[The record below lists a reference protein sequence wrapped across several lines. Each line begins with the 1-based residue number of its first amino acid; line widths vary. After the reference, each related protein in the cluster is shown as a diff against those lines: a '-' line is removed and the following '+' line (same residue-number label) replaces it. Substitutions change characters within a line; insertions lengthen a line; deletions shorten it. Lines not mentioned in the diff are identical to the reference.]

1 MNEPANAANIIPAK
15 HSSGFALVLSLTLMS
30 FALLILLATTAFVR
44 VAEKRSQTTVHQ
56 LAARQSAQLALQLA
70 IGQLNQQAGPDQRV
84 SARRAIQ
91 GTTRHPN
98 WTGIWD
104 STNTAAAPTWLVSNR
119 NQQDLAPDGPQ
130 MQIVGSG
137 SVGLNTAAYV
147 NVPCLM
153 LATSESTGPTS
164 IAWWT
169 CDQGVKASM
178 GRIPMQL
185 KRPSSSSSSSSSS
198 SILTAPQHLQT
209 QLSTSSGLEELFAD
223 YDEDHAMTARKLQ
236 AAASLGQILT
246 LEAFKDASS
255 HHLHGEPLFH
265 AVAPFSLGVL
275 ASVTANIGLMHDLS
289 LFPQVLGQEFAHIID
304 TAATTAT
311 TLARKKTTQARLQ
324 HTAHLQGID
333 ETATLSEGQIAQLIS
348 PIISNLLLAF
358 TIRSQSP
365 ESEHPNF
372 YLRMRFF
379 CELWNPYTSSL
390 KLKKAN
396 GEPLDLELELLG
408 LPQVTV
414 RKISNTAHS
423 GPIAL
428 QNLLKDPNNPNGA
441 IVIQLKHDPNAVWL
455 PGQSRNWTGI
465 DASSSPGASP
475 YKSTL
480 TRQKRWN
487 ASAQTLGGT
496 IGIDTGMPRLPGTI
510 RHTSAGTQHLQI
522 QLYLVDPSDGSRR
535 LLSQLKN
542 IRYEPIS
549 TRLAGY
555 ANDHKGSTFGYHI
568 LLRGPEM
575 SDADSKYY
583 SGRWLYDHDPRNP
596 MPTFPHD
603 WHLDNNPALGSG
615 SAYVPIKDGSSP
627 LPRPLPAAINETD
640 DSIKTVA
647 FSRLLDRSHGT
658 SPAGSSYNKLWQNAP
673 LFELPRQPPL
683 ALASLQHLYFHN
695 ERPFKVGNSW
705 GAGGSIN
712 TSAWFDRYY
721 FSGLVREQNSGMA
734 YDPKLGLPNPHL
746 HLLSRSNNLEIVQ
759 SLAKSNPSDLDAAS
773 QLAQHILVHN
783 RFNLNSTSVAGW
795 TAQLAGLNYKKWRSI
810 KHADDSKQSAQTS
823 TQQNTCARAF
833 TRFSHSLAETYQA
846 PQTPES
852 HAGESV
858 APSAFYRRGSRHFDS
873 SQISALAQQLVKRI
887 KQRGRPFF
895 SMQEFLSPQVGS
907 EQSLLEQAIAEAF
920 SQQQRQRWDHSW
932 EIQNTR
938 SPSQQHI
945 DIDHFAPAFL
955 TQADIMAAIGPQ
967 LAPRSDTFKIRA
979 CAQSYNLHNRP
990 RAFAGIEAILQRT
1003 PVVKISSSQHLAKGS
1018 TRGFKLISTRWLSQK
1033 EL

>member
-1 MNEPANAANIIPAK
+1 MNEPVNAGNLIPAK
-15 HSSGFALVLSLTLMS
+15 DRSGFALVLSLTLMS
-30 FALLILLATTAFVR
+30 FALLILLATTASLK
-44 VAEKRSQTTVHQ
+44 VAEKLGQTTVHQ

-70 IGQLNQQAGPDQRV
+70 IGQLNKHAGPDQRV

-91 GTTRHPN
+91 GASDHPN

-104 STNTAAAPTWLVSNR
+104 SNNSTAAPIWLVSNR
-119 NQQDLAPDGPQ
+119 EKQDFEPDGPH
-130 MQIVGSG
+130 MQIVGPG
-137 SVGLNTAAYV
+137 SVGLNPAAYV
-147 NVPCLM
+147 IVPSLK
-153 LATSESTGPTS
+153 LVTSERTGPIS

-178 GRIPMQL
+178 GQIPIKL
-185 KRPSSSSSSSSSS
+185 KPNNNNNNIS
-198 SILTAPQHLQT
+198 TAPQHLQT

-223 YDEDHAMTARKLQ
+223 YDEDHAITASKLQ
-236 AAASLGQILT
+236 DAANLGQILT
-246 LEAFKDASS
+246 LEAFKDPSS

-265 AVAPFSLGVL
+265 AVTPFSLGVL
-275 ASVTANIGLMHDLS
+275 ASVAADIGLMHDLS
-289 LFPQVLGQEFAHIID
+289 LFPQVLGQEFTHIIN
-304 TAATTAT
+304 TAATTAS
-311 TLARKKTTQARLQ
+311 TLARKDSPHARLQ
-324 HTAHLQGID
+324 HDAQLRGLN
-333 ETATLSEGQIAQLIS
+333 ETETLSDGQIAHLVS

-396 GEPLDLELELLG
+396 GDPLDLELELLG

-414 RKISNTAHS
+414 RKTSNTAHS

-428 QNLLKDPNNPNGA
+428 QDLLKDPGNPNDA
-441 IVIQLKHDPNAVWL
+441 VIIRLKHDPSALWL

-465 DASSSPGASP
+465 DASSNQGASP
-475 YKSTL
+475 YKSTSTL
-480 TRQKRWN
+480 QKRWN

-510 RHTSAGTQHLQI
+510 RHTSEETQHLQI
-522 QLYLVDPSDGSRR
+522 QLYLVDPSDGSRK
-535 LLSQLKN
+535 LLNQLKN

-575 SDADSKYY
+575 SDTDSKYY

-596 MPTFPHD
+596 KPTFPYD
-603 WHLDNNPALGSG
+603 WHLDNNPKLGSG
-615 SAYVPIKDGSSP
+615 SAYVPIKDGCSP
-627 LPRPLPAAINETD
+627 LPQPLPAAINEID

-673 LFELPRQPPL
+673 LFELPRQPHL

-705 GAGGSIN
+705 GASGRIN
-712 TSAWFDRYY
+712 TAAWFDRYY
-721 FSGLVREQNSGMA
+721 FSGLVRQQNSSMA
-734 YDPKLGLPNPHL
+734 HDPKFGLPNPHL
-746 HLLSRSNNLEIVQ
+746 HLLSSSNNVGIIQ
-759 SLAKSNPSDLDAAS
+759 SLAKSNPSDCNAAR

-810 KHADDSKQSAQTS
+810 KHPNSSKRSAQIS

-846 PQTPES
+846 PKTPETD
-852 HAGESV
+852 ANESV

-873 SQISALAQQLVKRI
+873 SEISALAQQLVKRI
-887 KQRGRPFF
+887 KQRGRPFV
-895 SMQEFLSPQVGS
+895 SMQEFLSAPVGS
-907 EQSLLEQAIAEAF
+907 EKSLLEQAIAATF
-920 SQQQRQRWDHSW
+920 THRQRQRWDHSW

-979 CAQSYNLHNRP
+979 CAQSYNPHNCP

-1003 PVVKISSSQHLAKGS
+1003 PTVKIISSQHLAKGS
-1018 TRGFKLISTRWLSQK
+1018 TRAFKLISTRWLSQK